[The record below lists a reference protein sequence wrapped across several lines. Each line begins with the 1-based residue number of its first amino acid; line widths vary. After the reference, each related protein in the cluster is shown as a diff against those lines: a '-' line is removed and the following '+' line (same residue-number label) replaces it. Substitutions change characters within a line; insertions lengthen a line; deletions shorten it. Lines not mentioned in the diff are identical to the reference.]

1 MKKKLLLLLV
11 VVCIGSSALP
21 AFAEMKYEPDGFRD
35 IRWGT
40 PVPKN
45 NIFGFNKQGFVFN
58 PLSSTSHNS
67 TLVYNR
73 KKENLM
79 LGGASLTEIEYMFID
94 VLGFC
99 RVMIYFQ
106 GDKNFELI
114 RKACLDSWGKPTREV
129 FNPKF
134 KVTNIV
140 WRGEKVLI
148 SFSFDHDDPTSE
160 RQGHLWISLLT
171 YFDAREEAYERYK
184 QRERGL

>member
-1 MKKKLLLLLV
+1 MKKALLLLFIIVGV
-11 VVCIGSSALP
+11 VSFALP

-40 PVPKN
+40 PMPKN

-58 PLSSTSHNS
+58 PLSSSSHDS
-67 TLVYNR
+67 ILVYNR
-73 KKENLM
+73 KKEKLI
-79 LGGASLTEIEYMFID
+79 LGGASLTEIEYIFME

-99 RVMIYFQ
+99 GIRIYFQ

-114 RKACLDSWGKPTREV
+114 RKACMDSWGKPTKEV
-129 FNPKF
+129 FNQKL
-134 KVTNIV
+134 KITDIW

-148 SFSFDHDDPTSE
+148 SFSFSHEYPTLE

-171 YFDAREEAYERYK
+171 YIDAREEAYERYK
-184 QRERGL
+184 QRQRGL